1 MSPDPGA
8 ITIRELLPSDRPA
21 VAFTF
26 RHLGERS
33 RYQRFLTTKPALAPR
48 ELDRLL
54 DVDHWH
60 HEALIAYSPSP
71 RAPIGI
77 GRYVR
82 LDDDY
87 EAAEIAIAVVDGWQC
102 RRVGTALLDT
112 LRERALLAGIRH
124 FTASMLR
131 DNAGA
136 RALAAHL
143 GPARPLGGAGSN
155 VIALRFSLERAI
167 SAIGAPDPRQCR
179 IMRAQ
184 RA

>member
-1 MSPDPGA
+1 MSPERGP
-8 ITIRELLPSDRPA
+8 ITIRELRPSDRPA
-21 VAFTF
+21 VAFAF

-33 RYQRFLTTKPALAPR
+33 RYQRFFTAKPTLAPR

-87 EAAEIAIAVVDGWQC
+87 EAAEIAIAVVDTWQ
-102 RRVGTALLDT
+102 RHGVGTALLET
-112 LRERALLAGIRH
+112 LRDHAIRAGIRH
-124 FTASMLR
+124 FTATMLR
-131 DNAGA
+131 DNKSA
-136 RALAAHL
+136 RALVAQL
-143 GPARPLGGAGSN
+143 GPPTPLSAGGS
-155 VIALRFSLERAI
+155 VIQLRFDL
-167 SAIGAPDPRQCR
+167 SARHPNTARSQK
-179 IMRAQ
+179 A
-184 RA
+184 A